1 MIPVLS
7 EAAFHSLFVGLTGAI
22 GLRVSRIRNAFVP
35 RAASARAPIGHVG
48 SALTNAHH
56 RAFASCPRQHEHSA
70 PLHAVTL
77 LEELQAR
84 IQAKS
89 GSGSVRRSFAA
100 PPPPTDNQP
109 KTEEPPAHPHDS
121 PLTPRPKEPG
131 PSTLNP
137 LVCRHSGSPAMIRQ
151 TK

>member
-22 GLRVSRIRNAFVP
+22 GLRVFRIRNAFV
-35 RAASARAPIGHVG
+35 RQAASARAPIGDVDG
-48 SALTNAHH
+48 AFTNAHH
-56 RAFASCPRQHEHSA
+56 RALASYPRQHEHSA
-70 PLHAVTL
+70 PLHPMTL

-89 GSGSVRRSFAA
+89 GSGNIRRSFAA
-100 PPPPTDNQP
+100 PPPADNQA
-109 KTEEPPAHPHDS
+109 KTEEPPGPPHDS
-121 PLTPRPKEPG
+121 TLTPGPKEPG

-137 LVCRHSGSPAMIRQ
+137 LFRSQSRPSTTMSRQ